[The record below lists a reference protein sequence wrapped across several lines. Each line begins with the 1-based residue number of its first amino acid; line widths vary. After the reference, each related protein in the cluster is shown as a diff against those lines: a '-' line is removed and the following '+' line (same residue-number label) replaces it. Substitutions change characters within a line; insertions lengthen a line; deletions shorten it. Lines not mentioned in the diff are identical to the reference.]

1 MSMYDAYLGQQLTKL
16 RTEIE
21 LFEGAQDLTDREMR
35 KEILASKRSLYE
47 LRVLVTSMVE
57 TLVAADLLNF
67 DVLEERMENRFAEE
81 GWSAEHPEPTTADRP
96 YSCVGCYH
104 AMAMSEGTMSPSGM
118 RCQRCAR

>member
-21 LFEGAQDLTDREMR
+21 QFESAQDLTDREMR

-57 TLVAADLLNF
+57 TLVAANLLNF

-81 GWSAEHPEPTTADRP
+81 GWSAEHPEPVTADRP
-96 YSCVGCYH
+96 YVCVGCYH
-104 AMAMSEGTMSPSGM
+104 AMTLTEGTMSPTGL